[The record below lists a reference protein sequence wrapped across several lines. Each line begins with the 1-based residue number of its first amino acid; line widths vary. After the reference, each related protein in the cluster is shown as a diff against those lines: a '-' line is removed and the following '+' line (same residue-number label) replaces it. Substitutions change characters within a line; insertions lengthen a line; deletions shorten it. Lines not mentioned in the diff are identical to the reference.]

1 MRIIVSASFCC
12 VMLSAVLAAA
22 EEKSGAG
29 AEAKTEKPIIEVIE
43 KAVEL
48 TNAIKAANARLV
60 LVNGWGS
67 TCGPCLEEMPMLA
80 NLVLKDLKDP
90 KDIAVLGLSLDG
102 SLFDRADAIAKSA
115 EVVKEK
121 GLPYKNYVWVGEL
134 DPLVETFKIAST
146 PYNAIFKGDGTLL
159 EVLKLPHEPEKAR
172 KVLKEKL
179 KEALKKLDAEPAAKT
194 TEADAGRNEERK

>member
-1 MRIIVSASFCC
+1 MRTIVNAIFCC
-12 VMLSAVLAAA
+12 VMLGAVLSAA
-22 EEKSGAG
+22 EEKSGTG
-29 AEAKTEKPIIEVIE
+29 AEAKTGKPGIEVIE

-60 LVNGWGS
+60 LINGWGS
-67 TCGPCLEEMPMLA
+67 TCGPCLEEMPMLS
-80 NLVLKDLKDP
+80 NLVLKDLKDQ
-90 KDIAVLGLSLDG
+90 KDVVVLGLSLDG

-134 DPLVETFKIAST
+134 DPLVEIFKIAST

-179 KEALKKLDAEPAAKT
+179 KEALKKLDAESAAKT
-194 TEADAGRNEERK
+194 FGTDAGKNEERK